1 MTSDWT
7 FWLQMTNLVLV
18 LVTVLAALVVTSAV
32 GWDLWTRWASKARAA
47 GRLDAKRWTM
57 SPADLHTL
65 SVPGL
70 GLTMADGGVKVEPA
84 KAESAKAES
93 AEAEPS
99 EAESAEKNP
108 RRK

>member
-1 MTSDWT
+1 
-7 FWLQMTNLVLV
+7 MTNLVLV

-57 SPADLHTL
+57 SPADVHTL

-93 AEAEPS
+93 AETESAETEPS